1 MKFIKD
7 LKEGEFVTSQAQV
20 RKKQIRLK
28 RNKEPYLWMVLS
40 DRSGRIDAK
49 MWDRVQGPGQEIQE
63 GDFVHYQGNVQT
75 YNGSRQLIVEEVR
88 KLDFEGDRQA
98 VNVQD
103 LIPCS
108 QYDVEEMWQRLR
120 SLLVEHTRRPCVL
133 RLLERILDR
142 YEQQVKTYPAA
153 IEIHHGY
160 WGGFLEHVLSV
171 LKGALFFAGKY
182 PGLDRDLL
190 IAGSVLH
197 DIGKLEEL
205 SGPYRPS
212 FTAQGQ
218 LIGHVVLGCHLVRSE
233 TSQISDFP
241 ADLSLLLEHVVLSHQ
256 GQPDWGS
263 PKQPKIPEALILHY
277 LDDLDAKIN
286 RFAQVIREDPGD
298 SDFTQYDR
306 YLGRVVFKANYEEH
320 PNPSLVAT
328 QSE

>member
-1 MKFIKD
+1 MLSCFQEVMKFIKD

-142 YEQQVKTYPAA
+142 YEQQGKDLP
-153 IEIHHGY
+153 
-160 WGGFLEHVLSV
+160 GGHRDSPRLLGRFS
-171 LKGALFFAGKY
+171 GARPVGFGRCFVFRGQVS
-182 PGLDRDLL
+182 R
-190 IAGSVLH
+190 
-197 DIGKLEEL
+197 
-205 SGPYRPS
+205 SGPGPVNRR
-212 FTAQGQ
+212 F
-218 LIGHVVLGCHLVRSE
+218 RS
-233 TSQISDFP
+233 
-241 ADLSLLLEHVVLSHQ
+241 A
-256 GQPDWGS
+256 
-263 PKQPKIPEALILHY
+263 
-277 LDDLDAKIN
+277 
-286 RFAQVIREDPGD
+286 
-298 SDFTQYDR
+298 R
-306 YLGRVVFKANYEEH
+306 YW
-320 PNPSLVAT
+320 
-328 QSE
+328 